1 MIKTFIL
8 SLALAAPALAVVPP
22 PASAAGLEANAAV
35 QTQRVKFAIENMTCA
50 TCPITVKTAM
60 KRVRG
65 VQSVEIDFNQ
75 KTAIVLF
82 DPSVATVLDIASA
95 STNAGYPAQAIET

>member
-65 VQSVEIDFNQ
+65 VQSVEIDFEQ

-82 DPSVATVLDIASA
+82 DPSAATVLDIASA

>member
-1 MIKTFIL
+1 MIKTLIL
-8 SLALAAPALAVVPP
+8 SLALAAPALAAAPP

-65 VQSVEIDFNQ
+65 VQSVEIDFEQ

-82 DPSVATVLDIASA
+82 DPSVATVSDIASA
-95 STNAGYPAQAIET
+95 STKAGYPAQAIET

>member
-1 MIKTFIL
+1 MIKTLIL
-8 SLALAAPALAVVPP
+8 PLALAAPALAAAPP
-22 PASAAGLEANAAV
+22 PASAAGLEASAAV

-50 TCPITVKTAM
+50 TCPITVKTAI

-65 VQSVEIDFNQ
+65 VQSVEIDFEQ

-82 DPSVATVLDIASA
+82 DPSVATVSDIASA
-95 STNAGYPAQAIET
+95 STKAGYPAQAIET

>member
-82 DPSVATVLDIASA
+82 DPSVATVSDIASA
-95 STNAGYPAQAIET
+95 STKAGYPAQAIET